1 MNSQVDLSS
10 SCSEP
15 RLHLSVLPCLAVGVC
30 GGGMCFVAR
39 SSPTLSLLPPRHS
52 QMGISYFF
60 FSASPRTLKACCI
73 GSLSLES
80 TIRMQKRVRRVYVP
94 ICIGCVVCHS
104 RSPFL
109 LPLLIDLTSFHPSNL
124 LSLSFILD
132 DVLVFL
138 FFLILCMYCSF
149 SVSTSGC
156 RVCTPRYY
164 YFNSLFFKR

>member
-1 MNSQVDLSS
+1 MRSVFVVEGCALS
-10 SCSEP
+10 P
-15 RLHLSVLPCLAVGVC
+15 VLPPP
-30 GGGMCFVAR
+30 
-39 SSPTLSLLPPRHS
+39 SPSFHPDTHRWAFR
-52 QMGISYFF
+52 IFF